1 VVEQWRPDIVHGHN
15 LHHFACEPAEALQE
29 LHRRWGFRFHH
40 TFHEV
45 RDDVVQSPHGLFGY
59 EQLYAVSGFVA
70 QACATQ
76 LGPSAHVFHL
86 GVDESSFCAAYR
98 VFAAPADQRGVT
110 ILHPARLLPWKGVHL
125 SIPML
130 AQLRDIGLPAPLLI
144 TDTLRIMDWHGESA
158 TYRADLLA
166 LIDALSL
173 HDRVDLRPA
182 TYADM
187 PSLYAEADVVVYPTV
202 GEEPYGLV
210 PLEAMSCERPVVV
223 ARSGGLSETVLDG
236 NTGLVVP
243 PNNVSALTDAGAL
256 LLRSPDDARAMGVS
270 GRRLVKRRFTLDS
283 YGTLLLQ
290 RYMGKTVP
298 GI

>member
-1 VVEQWRPDIVHGHN
+1 MVELWRPNIVPGHS
-15 LHHFACEPAEALQE
+15 LHHFACEAAEALGSISADGDSSSTIRSTRLE
-29 LHRRWGFRFHH
+29 TTWC
-40 TFHEV
+40 
-45 RDDVVQSPHGLFGY
+45 GL
-59 EQLYAVSGFVA
+59 
-70 QACATQ
+70 C
-76 LGPSAHVFHL
+76 H
-86 GVDESSFCAAYR
+86 
-98 VFAAPADQRGVT
+98 
-110 ILHPARLLPWKGVHL
+110 
-125 SIPML
+125 
-130 AQLRDIGLPAPLLI
+130 IGLPARLLI
-144 TDTLRIMDWHGESA
+144 TDTLRIRDWHGESA
-158 TYRADLLA
+158 TYRADLVA
-166 LIDALSL
+166 LIDAPGL

-182 TYADM
+182 AYADM

-210 PLEAMSCERPVVV
+210 PLEAMSCGSPVVV

-243 PNNVSALTDAGAL
+243 PNRRECPHGCCGTAPDV
-256 LLRSPDDARAMGVS
+256 SPDDARAMGVA